1 MEFARHVIQS
11 ATTEIMPA
19 FGYCCTTGGD
29 AEDCDVLGRV
39 EGAGRAGFL
48 TGAGFAGVDG
58 SGIVGSAWA
67 FAAAGAGSSAGSTV
81 SFWICFS
88 IVRSLATFF

>member
-1 MEFARHVIQS
+1 M
-11 ATTEIMPA
+11 
-19 FGYCCTTGGD
+19 
-29 AEDCDVLGRV
+29 LGLV

-48 TGAGFAGVDG
+48 AAAGFAGVDG
-58 SGIVGSAWA
+58 GGLVGSAEA

-88 IVRSLATFF
+88 IARSLATFF